1 MGDIEVFL
9 LSEESRKNLRGFL
22 NNYNQPHT
30 LGTEAKEIFFLE
42 DKIII
47 TEGQEDVIMYNKAAE
62 SVQLSLDGAFFGW
75 GSGGASNITKIA
87 TILKDL
93 GYKKVLAIFDGDKS
107 DDKLKFEQD
116 FPMYGCEIISAP
128 DIRDKPEVN
137 KEFKEGMMT
146 QGGCLKEAYKDE
158 MISLFQK
165 INGYFNND

>member
-1 MGDIEVFL
+1 
-9 LSEESRKNLRGFL
+9 
-22 NNYNQPHT
+22 
-30 LGTEAKEIFFLE
+30 
-42 DKIII
+42 
-47 TEGQEDVIMYNKAAE
+47 MYNKAAE